1 LGVQLNSSTHS
12 FGPVGKGLFAL
23 RHKLAIVV
31 VGLLSLLMAYHVFF
45 GENGVIAYQ
54 HKRKES
60 RDLQQQIEQ
69 LKQENGALEKQIK
82 ALKDDPQ
89 AIEKEARERLRY
101 ARPGEVIYTLPA
113 AKPAVSPHGAK

>member
-1 LGVQLNSSTHS
+1 MKNTAHRFESIRH
-12 FGPVGKGLFAL
+12 GLYSA
-23 RHKLAIVV
+23 RHKFAIVV
-31 VGLLSLLMAYHVFF
+31 VGLLSLLMAYHVLF

-54 HKRKES
+54 HKRRES

-69 LKQENGALEKQIK
+69 LKQQNGALEKQIK
-82 ALKDDPQ
+82 GLKDDPQ

-113 AKPAVSPHGAK
+113 AKPAVTPRGAK

>member
-1 LGVQLNSSTHS
+1 LGVQLKHTIAAVQARLL
-12 FGPVGKGLFAL
+12 PL

-31 VGLLSLLMAYHVFF
+31 VGVLSLLMAYHVLF

-54 HKRKES
+54 HKRRES

-69 LKQENGALEKQIK
+69 LQQENTNLEKQIK

-101 ARPGEVIYTLPA
+101 ARPGEVIYTLPPG
-113 AKPAVSPHGAK
+113 KPAASPRSGK

>member
-1 LGVQLNSSTHS
+1 MKHKTYR
-12 FGPVGKGLFAL
+12 FGSVRDGLLAV

-31 VGLLSLLMAYHVFF
+31 VGLLSLLMAYHVLF

-54 HKRKES
+54 HKRRES

-69 LKQENGALEKQIK
+69 LRQENGALEKQNK
-82 ALKDDPQ
+82 ALRDDPQ

-113 AKPAVSPHGAK
+113 GRPAPSPRRAK

>member
-1 LGVQLNSSTHS
+1 LNRKSHRLGSVRD
-12 FGPVGKGLFAL
+12 GLFAV

-31 VGLLSLLMAYHVFF
+31 VGLLSLLMAYHVLF

-54 HKRKES
+54 HKRRES
-60 RDLQQQIEQ
+60 RDLQKQIEQ
-69 LKQENGALEKQIK
+69 LQQENATLDKQIK

-101 ARPGEVIYTLPA
+101 ARPGEVIYTLPT
-113 AKPAVSPHGAK
+113 AKPAPSPRNAK